1 MLYSLSKEA
10 SSIRVLALLAVKT
23 LHIGWRRNSVY
34 FAISPDVSAKTP
46 YWMHE
51 EFCLLCYIPQ
61 CYCLRRLY
69 IRICSVLRS
78 DLVAISMYAC
88 MYLTRFLDVQRL
100 HIGCRRKTDHY
111 CIVQQSLGGDVRR
124 LRIGWSRNSVSLG
137 NFPMRKPQ
145 LASCHPCHHRHLQ
158 HHRHQYYM

>member
-1 MLYSLSKEA
+1 MLRLSTVLIELGLGAVLLEQGGIQHQSLGIACCE
-10 SSIRVLALLAVKT
+10 
-23 LHIGWRRNSVY
+23 
-34 FAISPDVSAKTP
+34 DSAH
-46 YWMHE
+46 WLEE
-51 EFCLLCYIPQ
+51 EFRLLCYIPQ

-78 DLVAISMYAC
+78 VLVAISMYAC
-88 MYLTRFLDVQRL
+88 MYFTRFPDVQRL

-137 NFPMRKPQ
+137 NFSMRKPQ
-145 LASCHPCHHRHLQ
+145 LAPCHRCHHRHLQ